1 MAAFMEFVQEFETNI
16 SMQKVCS
23 VGHKSNVCESSPVT
37 D

>member
-1 MAAFMEFVQEFETNI
+1 MAAFMELVREFEKNI

-23 VGHKSNVCESSPVT
+23 VGHKSNVCESSPVA